1 MLFYP
6 GAKNMSIEKV
16 QEAMGLGSMGPG
28 FKKHGARRIADEG
41 KARKQNSFRRAEKG
55 GVG

>member
-6 GAKNMSIEKV
+6 GGKNMSIEKV